1 MGDYS
6 YSEHIEIFGGPP
18 EPGEA
23 YPDLE
28 QVDLLRKEQ
37 KENPPPEV
45 LGDSARHY
53 VNYGRDCM
61 EAWSELAGPVREAL
75 GRKEPDGHH

>member
-28 QVDLLRKEQ
+28 QVDLMRKEA
-37 KENPPPEV
+37 KENPPPPKKRGPEAAE
-45 LGDSARHY
+45 LDWME
-53 VNYGRDCM
+53 GR
-61 EAWSELAGPVREAL
+61 
-75 GRKEPDGHH
+75 

>member
-6 YSEHIEIFGGPP
+6 YAEHMELFGGPP

-28 QVDLLRKEQ
+28 QVDLMRKAQ
-37 KENPPPEV
+37 KEDPPPPCCSRCKE
-45 LGDSARHY
+45 
-53 VNYGRDCM
+53 YGHVDCC
-61 EAWSELAGPVREAL
+61 
-75 GRKEPDGHH
+75 PDPSCCDER

>member
-28 QVDLLRKEQ
+28 QVDLMRKEA
-37 KENPPPEV
+37 KENPPPPKKRGPEAAER
-45 LGDSARHY
+45 DWME
-53 VNYGRDCM
+53 GR
-61 EAWSELAGPVREAL
+61 
-75 GRKEPDGHH
+75 

>member
-6 YSEHIEIFGGPP
+6 YSEHMDLFGGPP

-28 QVDLLRKEQ
+28 QVDLARKAA
-37 KENPPPEV
+37 KEDPPEPRCSV
-45 LGDSARHY
+45 CDRETHSFEELQACRSKLARLDR
-53 VNYGRDCM
+53 VEIER
-61 EAWSELAGPVREAL
+61 S
-75 GRKEPDGHH
+75 